1 MRELAYNRTN
11 NISNVNHGWYTI
23 ITNYNNS
30 ATNAALA
37 FQKLHSRCYL
47 TLIRQRLML
56 TGKILELISST
67 K

>member
-1 MRELAYNRTN
+1 MRELAYNTTN
-11 NISNVNHGWYTI
+11 NISNGWYTI

-56 TGKILELISST
+56 TGKILESISST